1 MKLYGLSSLLKNERS
16 FLAAFFLFIL
26 VFSFRDQILYQN
38 PLYIEVIIFIVIFSV
53 IIYAAIG
60 VVHHAELLAHK
71 LGEPYGTMILTFSAV
86 TVEVI
91 MIATMMLHAD
101 SDPTLARDT
110 IYATLMILINGLAGL
125 IMLLG
130 GIKYREQF
138 YNLKSSNSFFSMII
152 AIVGLGLILP
162 NFIPADSI
170 IVFEIFLIFTSI
182 LLYIF
187 FIRLQSKELHYFYSY
202 TPEHSPAKEAFEEKK
217 ENINGWY
224 HSLMM
229 ILTIVVISI
238 IAEYLSVV
246 VDDGIEQLDLP
257 EKIAALIIAIIIVS
271 PEGLTAI
278 RAGLNNDMQ
287 RVINISLGSALST
300 VTLTIPAVLVVGLI
314 YNKEVILGLTPVMAG
329 MIIISILVGL
339 LSTGR
344 GESNALQGFIHLVLF
359 ITFIFLI
366 FI

>member
-1 MKLYGLSSLLKNERS
+1 MNLYHFSSFLRNERS
-16 FLAAFFLFIL
+16 FLVALLLLAIVSLFKE
-26 VFSFRDQILYQN
+26 QILYDN
-38 PLYIEVIIFIVIFSV
+38 PLLTEFIIFLIIFSV

-71 LGEPYGTMILTFSAV
+71 FGEPYGTMILTFSAV

-91 MIATMMLHAD
+91 MVATMMLHAD
-101 SDPTLARDT
+101 EDPTLARDT
-110 IYATLMILINGLAGL
+110 IYSTIMILINGLIGL

-130 GIKYREQF
+130 GIKYGEQF

-162 NFIPADSI
+162 NLVPQES
-170 IVFEIFLIFTSI
+170 VLIFDVYLIIASL

-187 FIRLQSKELHYFYSY
+187 FTRLQSKEHSYFYSY
-202 TPEHSPAKEAFEEKK
+202 KPEHSPAKEVFEEKV
-217 ENINGWY
+217 EHVNGWY
-224 HSLMM
+224 HSSML
-229 ILTIVVISI
+229 ILTIVIIAI
-238 IAEYLSVV
+238 IAEFLSVT

-257 EKIAALIIAIIIVS
+257 DKLAALIIAIIIVS

-300 VTLTIPAVLVVGLI
+300 ITLTIPAVLIIGFI
-314 YNKEVILGLTPVMAG
+314 YSKEVILGLTPVMAG
-329 MIIISILVGL
+329 MIIVSILVGL

-344 GESNALQGFIHLVLF
+344 GESNALQGFIHLILF
-359 ITFIFLI
+359 ITFLFLI